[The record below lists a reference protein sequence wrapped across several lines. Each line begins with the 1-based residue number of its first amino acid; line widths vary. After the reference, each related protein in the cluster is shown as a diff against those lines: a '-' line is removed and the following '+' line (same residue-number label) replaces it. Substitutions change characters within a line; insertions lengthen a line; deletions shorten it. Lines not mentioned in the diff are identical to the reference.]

1 MTIDTEKV
9 TQSIFGAIDEVNE
22 QLPKEDKL
30 EKSGSTGIFGS
41 NGRLDSL
48 GLVSLITTI
57 EQRIEEDF
65 GITVT
70 ILENIDELEDDN
82 PFETVSALTNYLTSM
97 LEEKANG

>member
-22 QLPKEDKL
+22 QLPKQDKL